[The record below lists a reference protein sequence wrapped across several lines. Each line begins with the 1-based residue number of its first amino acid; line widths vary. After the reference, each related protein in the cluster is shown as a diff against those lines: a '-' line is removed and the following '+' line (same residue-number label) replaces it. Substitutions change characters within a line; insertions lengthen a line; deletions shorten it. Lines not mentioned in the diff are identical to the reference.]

1 MEYIIYS
8 DESVSKGEYFSD
20 FFGGALV
27 TNTNFNEV
35 NSALEAKKKELN
47 LTGEIKWTKTS
58 VAYLE
63 KYKQM
68 MDLFF
73 WYRCKK

>member
-1 MEYIIYS
+1 MTRKIRKFVSDIKRTEYMEYIIYS

-35 NSALEAKKKELN
+35 NSALEAKKQELN
-47 LTGEIKWTKTS
+47 LTGETNGPRR
-58 VAYLE
+58 L
-63 KYKQM
+63 
-68 MDLFF
+68 
-73 WYRCKK
+73 

>member
-1 MEYIIYS
+1 MTRKIRKFVSDIKRTEYMEYIIYS

-35 NSALEAKKKELN
+35 NSALEAKKK
-47 LTGEIKWTKTS
+47 
-58 VAYLE
+58 
-63 KYKQM
+63 
-68 MDLFF
+68 D
-73 WYRCKK
+73 

>member
-1 MEYIIYS
+1 MIGKIRKFVSDIKRTEYMENIIYS

-35 NSALEAKKKELN
+35 NSALEAKKK
-47 LTGEIKWTKTS
+47 
-58 VAYLE
+58 
-63 KYKQM
+63 
-68 MDLFF
+68 D
-73 WYRCKK
+73 